1 MKHGECYGTTIK
13 NDKILLGNYIEGKK
27 EGKWIN
33 LLFVSKDGLILCE
46 EGKYEN
52 NL

>member
-1 MKHGECYGTTIK
+1 MNLKLNK
-13 NDKILLGNYIEGKK
+13 FSLLGIYNEGKK
-27 EGKWIN
+27 QGKWKN

-46 EGKYEN
+46 EGSYVN